1 MVGRSFHRVDLPMKL
16 PHIGLCQVSCV
27 LGIVAGICRSTLAQP
42 GALDPA
48 FRPPLDLPGGG
59 TVRAFEPDGAGRI
72 WVATDAAV
80 SRLRADGSLDPEFS
94 VVEVQGV
101 VRAFASGPGGAMY
114 VAGGIREVAGMA
126 CDGIVRLREDGTV
139 DPGFRAE
146 VGEPRADIQSMAVL
160 PDGSV
165 VVGDLAFR
173 SWGGRSATSLIR
185 YGPDG
190 EVDWGFAEAAARY
203 WMGGT
208 GSTIGVELL
217 PNGRLGLGGTT
228 EMDLATGTTESYESV
243 SRRWIGIW
251 GSASGGGVVRVEWLG
266 PEASRLVGTG
276 VPGGPVPKVDVG
288 LELDSVIH
296 ALAVLADGRMLVG
309 GLFTT
314 MNGQWQNHLARLNA
328 DGSVDAG
335 FVSEV
340 ERGLAPVRDPLRGNV
355 VMRIVPL
362 PGGDVLIGGAFGT
375 VGSTQVPG
383 LARLKG
389 GEAVAKLPEIGPGLT
404 QVKGRE
410 GEPLVLAF
418 PVRSASAFVSE
429 WTRDGAL
436 VAGADRPVLEIRN
449 LRRGDAGRYV
459 LRVTNA
465 QGEAMSAVIAV
476 DVEPA
481 PRQPGAVDAT
491 FYAGDGV
498 VRTNGV
504 RDVVTVDQ
512 VQTVEGGIHVAGGF
526 LEFDGHASAYVARL
540 MDDGSVDRAFML
552 VKSAWEGVPEPRVVV
567 MGGAGEGRIL
577 VQATATRRSNP
588 LGPPVRRTV
597 MVRRDGSV
605 DPGFVLSPGITD
617 FTGQTLPAF
626 GGRFVLGGLVKQGME
641 PPVRVSRWN
650 PDGSRDASFVPF
662 VSGTLNVQAMAWQSG
677 ERLLVLFGEELRRF
691 RPDGTLDDTFRLGIA
706 LPTQTTLMLV
716 DGQGRVVLGRSSLGD
731 MAGDRPR
738 LLRLLPD
745 GAIDESFR
753 AALESDESPT
763 ALALL
768 PDGRIVAVLRKD
780 AGEARV
786 GTVVEVFRDDGSRDP
801 DFQFEAAF
809 RSYPAIT
816 SVGVTGSGQMLMG
829 GWFDGAIPGR
839 RHVAAVHVMPEDRWY
854 LPRVTGGVFESRFY
868 PRVGGR
874 YRIESS
880 STPTGGWTT
889 VRELEGQR
897 APWTLSEPAEGGG
910 FYRVRILE

>member
-1 MVGRSFHRVDLPMKL
+1 
-16 PHIGLCQVSCV
+16 
-27 LGIVAGICRSTLAQP
+27 
-42 GALDPA
+42 
-48 FRPPLDLPGGG
+48 
-59 TVRAFEPDGAGRI
+59 
-72 WVATDAAV
+72 
-80 SRLRADGSLDPEFS
+80 
-94 VVEVQGV
+94 
-101 VRAFASGPGGAMY
+101 MY
-114 VAGGIREVAGMA
+114 VAGGIREVAGVA

-185 YGPDG
+185 YGTDG
-190 EVDWGFAEAAARY
+190 AVDWEFAEASARY
-203 WMGGT
+203 WMGGM

-217 PNGRLGLGGTT
+217 PNGRLGIGGTT
-228 EMDLATGTTESYESV
+228 EMHLGTWTTESYESV
-243 SRRWIGIW
+243 LKRWIGIW
-251 GSASGGGVVRVEWLG
+251 GGAPDGGVVRVESLG
-266 PEASRLVGTG
+266 QEASRLVGTG

-296 ALAVLADGRMLVG
+296 AVAVLADGRMLVG
-309 GLFTT
+309 GPFTT
-314 MNGQWQNHLARLNA
+314 VNGQWQNHLARLNA

-362 PGGDVLIGGAFGT
+362 PGGDVLIGGAFGN

-389 GEAVAKLPEIGPGLT
+389 GEAVARLPEIGSGLT
-404 QVKGRE
+404 RVKGRE

-418 PVRSASAFVSE
+418 PVRSALPFVAE
-429 WTRDGAL
+429 WTRDEAA

-449 LRRGDAGRYV
+449 LRRGDAGRYM
-459 LRVTNA
+459 LWVTNA
-465 QGEAMSAVIAV
+465 QGTATSTDIAV
-476 DVEPA
+476 EVEPA
-481 PRQPGAVDAT
+481 PRHPGAVDAT
-491 FYAGDGV
+491 FHAGDAV

-512 VQTVEGGIHVAGGF
+512 VRTVEGGIHVAGGF

-540 MDDGSVDRAFML
+540 MDDGSVDRAFAL
-552 VKSAWEGVPEPRVVV
+552 EKSAWEGVPEPRVVV
-567 MGGAGEGRIL
+567 MGGVGEGRIL
-577 VQATATRRSNP
+577 VQSTATRGPSP
-588 LGPPVRRTV
+588 LVPPVRRTV
-597 MVRRDGSV
+597 MLRRDGSV
-605 DPGFVLSPGITD
+605 DPGFALSPGITD
-617 FTGQTLPAF
+617 FSGQTLPAS
-626 GGRFVLGGLVKQGME
+626 GGRFVLGGVAKNGVE

-650 PDGSRDASFVPF
+650 PDGSQDTSFVPF

-691 RPDGTLDDTFRLGIA
+691 GPDGTPDESFRLGMA
-706 LPTQTTLMLV
+706 LPTRTSLMLV

-731 MAGDRPR
+731 PAGEPPR

-745 GAIDESFR
+745 GTLDESFR
-753 AALESDESPT
+753 AALEPDEGPT

-768 PDGRIVAVLRKD
+768 PDGRILAVLRKD
-780 AGEARV
+780 DGGPV
-786 GTVVEVFRDDGSRDP
+786 GGTVVAAFRDDGSRDP
-801 DFQFEAAF
+801 DFQLDVVF

-816 SVGVTGSGQMLMG
+816 SMGVTGSGQVLIG
-829 GWFDGAIPGR
+829 GGFDGAIPGR
-839 RHVAAVHVMPEDRWY
+839 RHLAAVHVMPEERWY
-854 LPRVTGGVFESRFY
+854 LPRVMGGVFESTFY

-874 YRIESS
+874 YRIEAS
-880 STPTGGWTT
+880 STPTGGWTS
-889 VRELEGQR
+889 VRDVEGQR
-897 APWTLSEPAEGGG
+897 APWTFSERAEGRG
-910 FYRVRILE
+910 FYRVRIIE